1 MYVRKYVHIFL
12 GTYQQAYDVVPDISK
27 SNAWYQHQGQI
38 LATPLRFFEL
48 LPLTRKCNEEFWR
61 RTTTSHR
68 RLVLME
74 CDVPQWQENVC
85 LHKHWNLQ
93 YSVNNL

>member
-1 MYVRKYVHIFL
+1 M

-27 SNAWYQHQGQI
+27 SNAWYQGQI

-85 LHKHWNLQ
+85 RVFTLESTVFGIKN
-93 YSVNNL
+93 VNDS